1 MFGYYNVCYDYAY
14 SYYMSSGEGARLTY
28 PIVDISA
35 SNISKV
41 TLYMDVLHKG
51 ADNYQ
56 DRYEFVAR
64 AGNDPSDLGDYARES
79 GTPLFK
85 DGTINGA
92 DTGIELG
99 GNFAAASFEDIT
111 VNSPNDAGMDI
122 VGGVMATVDDMTVNG
137 GNYGVLVS
145 SGASGQVDIT
155 NVDLDGQALAGVY
168 YTKDLGGDF
177 TGVVQNS
184 AGPAFKYGTNT
195 KDPVTMS
202 SMTISSNNVGIEAGG
217 SGEFTLTDV
226 TMANTNDVQITG
238 SSTMDFIEGTVDT
251 ATVTLQ
257 ELVYST
263 E

>member
-1 MFGYYNVCYDYAY
+1 
-14 SYYMSSGEGARLTY
+14 MSSGEGARLTY

-35 SNISKV
+35 TNISKV

-79 GTPLFK
+79 GTPMFK

-122 VGGVMATVDDMTVNG
+122 VGGVMA
-137 GNYGVLVS
+137 S
-145 SGASGQVDIT
+145 CR
-155 NVDLDGQALAGVY
+155 
-168 YTKDLGGDF
+168 
-177 TGVVQNS
+177 
-184 AGPAFKYGTNT
+184 
-195 KDPVTMS
+195 
-202 SMTISSNNVGIEAGG
+202 
-217 SGEFTLTDV
+217 
-226 TMANTNDVQITG
+226 
-238 SSTMDFIEGTVDT
+238 
-251 ATVTLQ
+251 
-257 ELVYST
+257 
-263 E
+263 